1 LLANA
6 VGQSQ
11 QGWLTHRIR
20 EQARSHRGTA
30 VGSKPAFIGQKF
42 HAPCYIV
49 TNCVLTGVE
58 WMQVDLEA
66 DGASVEGLPRFQQ
79 GVFHARRLRQAGI
92 SLTTLAVAGW
102 ILALFVALFAP
113 LSIWPV
119 VLITCSSAL
128 LVLVA
133 GLQSAWWVADWR
145 AQVLEEPA
153 ESLIEPPVDDVAGY
167 SRLVGRLRNGLLA
180 QIGAP
185 VLWLAGWSLLALVS
199 LIEFWNLTLPAA
211 PVGQSASIG
220 AALALALAFGLLVFE
235 RRLAQESVAQ
245 WPEASPLAQLSRVAI
260 VCLVVSALCLLFA
273 GAASVWPLRLAVLVG
288 LLPGLV
294 AVEFLLRAVLSLFSP
309 RQPRLEP
316 RLMAQS
322 FIAGLLRWPPQP
334 LLALQHELH
343 NRFGI
348 DLRQIWAFTYM
359 RRAFLPV
366 LLVVLAVGWALTGV
380 HEVPLQGRGIYER
393 FGKPVEVFGPG
404 LHAGL
409 PWPLGRVLAVENGV
423 VHELATSVS
432 EASTPELAPAEGPA
446 PLIANRLWDASHVND
461 KSQVIASSS
470 GDKQGF
476 QIVNMDVRFVYRI
489 GLTDRAALAATYNSA
504 DVPTLIR
511 STASRILVHDF
522 ASRTLD
528 ELLGEQRT
536 SLADEI
542 GRAVQADLQKLDS
555 GVEILATV
563 VEAIHP
569 PAGAAN
575 AYHGVQAAQ
584 IGAQALI
591 SRERGAASEQ
601 TNQAL
606 LQASTVRD
614 EAQATAREVSAGA
627 RAADLRFAAEQ
638 KAYATAGQAFVLE
651 QYLGQLSQGLA
662 HAKLLILDHRL
673 GADGAPT
680 IDLRSFTLPAD
691 PSVPRKAVQ

>member
-1 LLANA
+1 MH
-6 VGQSQ
+6 V
-11 QGWLTHRIR
+11 
-20 EQARSHRGTA
+20 
-30 VGSKPAFIGQKF
+30 
-42 HAPCYIV
+42 
-49 TNCVLTGVE
+49 GVE

-66 DGASVEGLPRFQQ
+66 DGASVEGLARFQQ
-79 GVFHARRLRQAGI
+79 GPFHARRLRQAGI
-92 SLTTLAVAGW
+92 GLTALAVAGW
-102 ILALFVALFAP
+102 VLALFVALFAP

-119 VLITCSSAL
+119 VLINCASAL
-128 LVLVA
+128 LLLVA

-145 AQVLEEPA
+145 AQAMEE
-153 ESLIEPPVDDVAGY
+153 SVIEVPVEETGRYARLAG
-167 SRLVGRLRNGLLA
+167 RFA
-180 QIGAP
+180 QQIGAP
-185 VLWLAGWSLLALVS
+185 VLWLGGWSLLALVS
-199 LIEFWNLTLPAA
+199 ITEFWNLALPAA
-211 PVGQSASIG
+211 AVGQSATIG

-235 RRLAQESVAQ
+235 RRLAQETAAQ
-245 WPEASPLAQLSRVAI
+245 WPEASQLAQLSRVAI
-260 VCLVVSALCLLFA
+260 ICLVVSAVCLLFA
-273 GAASVWPLRLAVLVG
+273 GAESVWPLRLAVLIG
-288 LLPGLV
+288 LLPALV

-366 LLVVLAVGWALTGV
+366 LLVVSAVGWALTGV
-380 HEVPLQGRGIYER
+380 HEVALQGRGIYER

-409 PWPLGRVLAVENGV
+409 PWPLGRVIKVENGV

-432 EASTPELAPAEGPA
+432 EAAAPELAPAEGPA

-470 GDKQGF
+470 GDKQSF

-489 GLTDRAALAATYNSA
+489 GLTDQAALAATYNSA

-542 GRAVQADLQKLDS
+542 GRAVQADLQKLGS

-591 SRERGAASEQ
+591 SRERGAASEH

-606 LQASTVRD
+606 LQASTARD
-614 EAQATAREVSAGA
+614 QATATAREVNAGA
-627 RAADLRFAAEQ
+627 QAADLRFAAER
-638 KAYATAGQAFVLE
+638 KAYASAGQAFVLE

>member
-1 LLANA
+1 
-6 VGQSQ
+6 
-11 QGWLTHRIR
+11 
-20 EQARSHRGTA
+20 
-30 VGSKPAFIGQKF
+30 
-42 HAPCYIV
+42 
-49 TNCVLTGVE
+49 
-58 WMQVDLEA
+58 MQVDLEA

-79 GVFHARRLRQAGI
+79 GLFHARRLRQAGI
-92 SLTTLAVAGW
+92 SLTVLAVTGW
-102 ILALFVALFAP
+102 VLALFVALFAP

-119 VLITCSSAL
+119 VLINCASAL

-145 AQVLEEPA
+145 AQALEPTTAEPIA
-153 ESLIEPPVDDVAGY
+153 SSEAPNGWSA
-167 SRLVGRLRNGLLA
+167 RLFERFGSGLLA
-180 QIGAP
+180 QVGTP
-185 VLWLAGWSLLALVS
+185 VLWLCGWSLLALISVV
-199 LIEFWNLTLPAA
+199 EFWNLTLPAA
-211 PVGQSASIG
+211 QVGQSASIG
-220 AALALALAFGLLVFE
+220 AALALALAFGVLVFE
-235 RRLAQESVAQ
+235 RRLAQETAAQ
-245 WPEASPLAQLSRVAI
+245 WPEAAQLAQLCRVAI
-260 VCLVVSALCLLFA
+260 GCLVISAVCLLFA
-273 GAASVWPLRLAVLVG
+273 SEASVWPLRLATLIG
-288 LLPGLV
+288 LLPALV
-294 AVEFLLRAVLSLFSP
+294 ALEFLLRAVLSLFSP

-316 RLMAQS
+316 RLLAQS
-322 FIAGLLRWPPQP
+322 FIADLLRWPPRP

-366 LLVVLAVGWALTGV
+366 LLVVLAIGWALTGV

-409 PWPLGRVLAVENGV
+409 PWPLGRVLPVENGV
-423 VHELATSVS
+423 VHELATS
-432 EASTPELAPAEGPA
+432 ASDAAAPALAPAEGPP

-461 KSQVIASSS
+461 KSQVIASRR
-470 GDKQGF
+470 GDTQGF

-489 GLTDRAALAATYNSA
+489 GLSDQAALAATYNSA

-511 STASRILVHDF
+511 STASRILVHEF

-536 SLADEI
+536 RLADEI
-542 GRAVQADLQKLDS
+542 GRAVQADLQRLNS

-575 AYHGVQAAQ
+575 AYHAVQAAQ

-591 SRERGAASEQ
+591 ARERGAASEQ
-601 TNQAL
+601 TNQAQ
-606 LQASTVRD
+606 LQASTARD
-614 EAQATAREVSAGA
+614 QAQASAREVNAA
-627 RAADLRFAAEQ
+627 AQAADLRFTAEQ
-638 KAYATAGQAFVLE
+638 KAYATAGRAFVLE
-651 QYLGQLSQGLA
+651 QYFSQLSQGLA

-691 PSVPRKAVQ
+691 PMAPRKVVQ

>member
-1 LLANA
+1 M
-6 VGQSQ
+6 
-11 QGWLTHRIR
+11 R
-20 EQARSHRGTA
+20 
-30 VGSKPAFIGQKF
+30 
-42 HAPCYIV
+42 
-49 TNCVLTGVE
+49 
-58 WMQVDLEA
+58 VDLDAE
-66 DGASVEGLPRFQQ
+66 GALVDGLPRFQQ
-79 GVFHARRLRQAGI
+79 GIVHARRLRQAGV
-92 SLTTLAVAGW
+92 SLTVMAIGGW
-102 ILALFVALFAP
+102 VLALFVTLFAP

-119 VLITCSSAL
+119 VLINCASSL

-145 AQVLEEPA
+145 AQALEDPTA
-153 ESLIEPPVDDVAGY
+153 SLIEPPQAVEDSGWY
-167 SRLVGRLRNGLLA
+167 ERLLGRISSGWGGLLA

-185 VLWLAGWSLLALVS
+185 VLWLCGGSLLALLSIV
-199 LIEFWNLTLPAA
+199 EFWNLALPPAV
-211 PVGQSASIG
+211 VGQAASVG
-220 AALALALAFGLLVFE
+220 AAVALLLAFGLLVFE
-235 RRLAQESVAQ
+235 RRLAQESTAQ
-245 WPEASPLAQLSRVAI
+245 WPEAGQLAQLSRVAI
-260 VCLVVSALCLLFA
+260 ICLALSAICLLFA
-273 GAASVWPLRLAVLVG
+273 SEESVWPLRLAVLIG
-288 LLPGLV
+288 LLPALV
-294 AVEFLLRAVLSLFSP
+294 ALEFLLRAALSLFSP
-309 RQPRLEP
+309 RQERLEP

-322 FIAGLLRWPPQP
+322 FIADLLRWPPQP

-359 RRAFLPV
+359 RRAFLPILV
-366 LLVVLAVGWALTGV
+366 VVLAVGWLLTGV
-380 HEVPLQGRGIYER
+380 HEVALQGRGIYER

-404 LHAGL
+404 LHVGL
-409 PWPLGRVLAVENGV
+409 PWPLGRVLSVENGV
-423 VHELATSVS
+423 VHELATSVG
-432 EASTPELAPAEGPA
+432 ETATTELAPAEGPA

-470 GDKQGF
+470 GDKQSF

-489 GLTDRAALAATYNSA
+489 GLTDQAALAATYNSA

-536 SLADEI
+536 GLADAI
-542 GRAVQADLQKLDS
+542 GRTVQADLQRLDS

-591 SRERGAASEQ
+591 SRERGVASEQ

-606 LQASTVRD
+606 LQASTAQD
-614 EAQATAREVSAGA
+614 LAQATAHEVNAGA
-627 RAADLRFAAEQ
+627 RAADLRFVAEQ
-638 KAYATAGQAFVLE
+638 KAYAHAGQAFVLE
-651 QYLGQLSQGLA
+651 QYLGQLSQGLS

-673 GADGAPT
+673 GGSSVPT

>member
-1 LLANA
+1 
-6 VGQSQ
+6 
-11 QGWLTHRIR
+11 
-20 EQARSHRGTA
+20 
-30 VGSKPAFIGQKF
+30 
-42 HAPCYIV
+42 
-49 TNCVLTGVE
+49 
-58 WMQVDLEA
+58 MQVDLEA

-79 GVFHARRLRQAGI
+79 GLFHARRLRQAGI
-92 SLTTLAVAGW
+92 SLTVLAVTGW
-102 ILALFVALFAP
+102 VLALFVALFAP

-119 VLITCSSAL
+119 VLINCASAL

-145 AQVLEEPA
+145 AQALEPTTAEPSA
-153 ESLIEPPVDDVAGY
+153 SSEASNGWSA
-167 SRLVGRLRNGLLA
+167 RLFERFGSGLLA
-180 QIGAP
+180 QVGTP
-185 VLWLAGWSLLALVS
+185 VLWLCGWSLLALISVV
-199 LIEFWNLTLPAA
+199 EFWNLTLPAA
-211 PVGQSASIG
+211 QVGQSASIG
-220 AALALALAFGLLVFE
+220 AALALALAFGVLVFE
-235 RRLAQESVAQ
+235 RRLAQETAAQ
-245 WPEASPLAQLSRVAI
+245 WPEAAQLAQLCRVA
-260 VCLVVSALCLLFA
+260 VGCLVISAVCLLFA
-273 GAASVWPLRLAVLVG
+273 SEASVWPLRLATLIG
-288 LLPGLV
+288 LLPALV
-294 AVEFLLRAVLSLFSP
+294 ALEFLLRAVLSLFSP
-309 RQPRLEP
+309 RQPRREP
-316 RLMAQS
+316 RLLAQS
-322 FIAGLLRWPPQP
+322 FIADLLRWPPRP

-366 LLVVLAVGWALTGV
+366 LLVVLAIGWALTGV

-409 PWPLGRVLAVENGV
+409 PWPLGRVLPVENGV
-423 VHELATSVS
+423 VHELATS
-432 EASTPELAPAEGPA
+432 ASDAAAPALAPAEGPP

-461 KSQVIASSS
+461 KSQVIASRR
-470 GDKQGF
+470 GDTQGF

-489 GLTDRAALAATYNSA
+489 GLSDQAALAATYHSA

-511 STASRILVHDF
+511 STASRILVHEF

-536 SLADEI
+536 RLADEI
-542 GRAVQADLQKLDS
+542 GRAVQADLQRLNS

-575 AYHGVQAAQ
+575 AYHAVQAAQ

-591 SRERGAASEQ
+591 ARERGAASEQ
-601 TNQAL
+601 TNQAQ
-606 LQASTVRD
+606 LQASTARD
-614 EAQATAREVSAGA
+614 QAQASAREVNAA
-627 RAADLRFAAEQ
+627 AQAADLRFTAEQ
-638 KAYATAGQAFVLE
+638 KAYATAGRAFVLE
-651 QYLGQLSQGLA
+651 QYFSQLSQGLA

-691 PSVPRKAVQ
+691 PMAPRKAVQ

>member
-1 LLANA
+1 
-6 VGQSQ
+6 
-11 QGWLTHRIR
+11 
-20 EQARSHRGTA
+20 
-30 VGSKPAFIGQKF
+30 
-42 HAPCYIV
+42 
-49 TNCVLTGVE
+49 
-58 WMQVDLEA
+58 MQVDLEA

-79 GVFHARRLRQAGI
+79 GLFHARRLRQAGI
-92 SLTTLAVAGW
+92 SLTVLAVIGW
-102 ILALFVALFAP
+102 VLALFVALFAP

-119 VLITCSSAL
+119 VLINCASAL

-145 AQVLEEPA
+145 AQALEPTVESVEPGGA
-153 ESLIEPPVDDVAGY
+153 ASGWSA
-167 SRLVGRLRNGLLA
+167 RLLERFGTGLLA
-180 QIGAP
+180 QVGTP
-185 VLWLAGWSLLALVS
+185 VLWLCGWSLLALISVA
-199 LIEFWNLTLPAA
+199 EFWNLALPAA
-211 PVGQSASIG
+211 QVGQSASIG
-220 AALALALAFGLLVFE
+220 AALALALAFGVLVFE
-235 RRLAQESVAQ
+235 RRLAQETAAQ
-245 WPEASPLAQLSRVAI
+245 WPEAAQLAQLSRVAI
-260 VCLVVSALCLLFA
+260 SCLVVSAVCLLFA
-273 GAASVWPLRLAVLVG
+273 GEASVWPLRLATLVG
-288 LLPGLV
+288 LLPALV
-294 AVEFLLRAVLSLFSP
+294 ALEFLFRAVLSLFSP
-309 RQPRLEP
+309 RQPRREP

-322 FIAGLLRWPPQP
+322 FIASLLRWPPRP

-366 LLVVLAVGWALTGV
+366 LVVVLAIGWALTGV

-404 LHAGL
+404 LHTGL
-409 PWPLGRVLAVENGV
+409 PWPLGRVLPVENGV
-423 VHELATSVS
+423 VHELATS
-432 EASTPELAPAEGPA
+432 ASDAAAPAPAPAEGPP

-461 KSQVIASSS
+461 KSQVIASRR
-470 GDKQGF
+470 GDTQGF

-489 GLTDRAALAATYNSA
+489 GLSDQAALAATYNSA
-504 DVPTLIR
+504 DVPMLIR

-536 SLADEI
+536 RLADEI
-542 GRAVQADLQKLDS
+542 GRAVQADLQRLDS

-575 AYHGVQAAQ
+575 AYHAVQAAQ

-591 SRERGAASEQ
+591 ARERGAASEQ

-606 LQASTVRD
+606 LRASSARDQAQAS
-614 EAQATAREVSAGA
+614 AREVNAGA
-627 RAADLRFAAEQ
+627 QAADLRFKAEQ
-638 KAYATAGQAFVLE
+638 KAYATAGRAFVLE
-651 QYLGQLSQGLA
+651 QYFSQLSQGLA

-691 PSVPRKAVQ
+691 PMAPRKAVQ

>member
-1 LLANA
+1 
-6 VGQSQ
+6 
-11 QGWLTHRIR
+11 
-20 EQARSHRGTA
+20 
-30 VGSKPAFIGQKF
+30 
-42 HAPCYIV
+42 
-49 TNCVLTGVE
+49 
-58 WMQVDLEA
+58 MQVDLEA
-66 DGASVEGLPRFQQ
+66 DGALVEGLPRFQQ
-79 GVFHARRLRQAGI
+79 GLFHARRLRQAGI
-92 SLTTLAVAGW
+92 SLTALAVCAW
-102 ILALFVALFAP
+102 VLALFVALFAP

-119 VLITCSSAL
+119 VLINCASAL

-145 AQVLEEPA
+145 AQALEAPTVE
-153 ESLIEPPVDDVAGY
+153 LIEPQLEDTGGY
-167 SRLVGRLRNGLLA
+167 ARFVGRLGSSLLA
-180 QIGAP
+180 QMGAP
-185 VLWLAGWSLLALVS
+185 VLWLSGWSLLSIV
-199 LIEFWNLTLPAA
+199 EFWNLALPAA
-211 PVGQSASIG
+211 AVGQSASIG
-220 AALALALAFGLLVFE
+220 AALGLALAFGLLVFE
-235 RRLAQESVAQ
+235 RRLAQETAAQ
-245 WPEASPLAQLSRVAI
+245 WPEASHLAQLSRVAI
-260 VCLVVSALCLLFA
+260 ACLLVSAICLLFA
-273 GAASVWPLRLAVLVG
+273 GAQSVWPLRLAVLIG

-334 LLALQHELH
+334 LQALQHELH

-393 FGKPVEVFGPG
+393 FGKPVAVFGPG

-409 PWPLGRVLAVENGV
+409 PWPLGRVITVENGV

-432 EASTPELAPAEGPA
+432 EAATPELAAAEGSA
-446 PLIANRLWDASHVND
+446 PSIANRLWDASHVND

-470 GDKQGF
+470 GDKQSF

-489 GLTDRAALAATYNSA
+489 GLTDQAALAATYNSA

-536 SLADEI
+536 QLADEI
-542 GRAVQADLQKLDS
+542 GRSVQADLQKLNS

-575 AYHGVQAAQ
+575 AYHAVQAAQ

-606 LQASTVRD
+606 LQASTARD
-614 EAQATAREVSAGA
+614 QALATAREVNAGA
-627 RAADLRFAAEQ
+627 QAADLRFSAEQ

-691 PSVPRKAVQ
+691 PMAPRKAVQ

>member
-1 LLANA
+1 
-6 VGQSQ
+6 
-11 QGWLTHRIR
+11 
-20 EQARSHRGTA
+20 
-30 VGSKPAFIGQKF
+30 
-42 HAPCYIV
+42 
-49 TNCVLTGVE
+49 
-58 WMQVDLEA
+58 MQVDLEA

-79 GVFHARRLRQAGI
+79 GLFHARRLRQAGI
-92 SLTTLAVAGW
+92 SLTVLAVIGW
-102 ILALFVALFAP
+102 VLALFVALFAP

-119 VLITCSSAL
+119 VLINCASAL

-145 AQVLEEPA
+145 AQALEPTVESVEPGGA
-153 ESLIEPPVDDVAGY
+153 ASGWSA
-167 SRLVGRLRNGLLA
+167 RLLERFGTGLLA
-180 QIGAP
+180 QVGTP
-185 VLWLAGWSLLALVS
+185 VLWLCGWSLLALISVA
-199 LIEFWNLTLPAA
+199 EFWNLALPAA
-211 PVGQSASIG
+211 QVGQSASIG
-220 AALALALAFGLLVFE
+220 AALALALAFGVLVFE
-235 RRLAQESVAQ
+235 RRLAQETAAQ
-245 WPEASPLAQLSRVAI
+245 WPEAAQLAQLSRVAI
-260 VCLVVSALCLLFA
+260 SCLVVSAVCLLFA
-273 GAASVWPLRLAVLVG
+273 GEASVWPLRLATLVG
-288 LLPGLV
+288 LLPALV
-294 AVEFLLRAVLSLFSP
+294 ALEFLFRAVLSLFSP
-309 RQPRLEP
+309 RQPRREP

-322 FIAGLLRWPPQP
+322 FIASLLRWPPRP

-366 LLVVLAVGWALTGV
+366 LVVVLAIGWALTGV

-404 LHAGL
+404 LHTGL
-409 PWPLGRVLAVENGV
+409 PWPLGRVLPVENGV
-423 VHELATSVS
+423 MHELATS
-432 EASTPELAPAEGPA
+432 ASDAAAPAPAPAEGPP

-461 KSQVIASSS
+461 KSQVIASRR
-470 GDKQGF
+470 GDTQGF

-489 GLTDRAALAATYNSA
+489 GLSDQAALAATYNSA
-504 DVPTLIR
+504 DVPMLIR

-536 SLADEI
+536 RLADEI
-542 GRAVQADLQKLDS
+542 GRAVQADLQRLDS

-575 AYHGVQAAQ
+575 AYHAVQAAQ

-591 SRERGAASEQ
+591 ARERGAASEQ

-606 LQASTVRD
+606 LRASSARDQAQAS
-614 EAQATAREVSAGA
+614 ARGVNAGA
-627 RAADLRFAAEQ
+627 QAADLRFKAEQ
-638 KAYATAGQAFVLE
+638 KAYATAGRAFVLE
-651 QYLGQLSQGLA
+651 QYFSQLSQGLA

-691 PSVPRKAVQ
+691 PMAPRKAVQ

>member
-1 LLANA
+1 
-6 VGQSQ
+6 
-11 QGWLTHRIR
+11 
-20 EQARSHRGTA
+20 
-30 VGSKPAFIGQKF
+30 
-42 HAPCYIV
+42 
-49 TNCVLTGVE
+49 
-58 WMQVDLEA
+58 MQVDLEA

-79 GVFHARRLRQAGI
+79 GLFHARRLRQAGI
-92 SLTTLAVAGW
+92 SLTVLAVTGW
-102 ILALFVALFAP
+102 VLALFVALFAP

-119 VLITCSSAL
+119 VLINCASAL

-145 AQVLEEPA
+145 AQALEPTTAEPIA
-153 ESLIEPPVDDVAGY
+153 SSEAPNGWSA
-167 SRLVGRLRNGLLA
+167 RLFERFGSGLLA
-180 QIGAP
+180 QVGTP
-185 VLWLAGWSLLALVS
+185 VLWLCGWSLLALISVV
-199 LIEFWNLTLPAA
+199 EFWNLTLPAA
-211 PVGQSASIG
+211 QVGQSASIG
-220 AALALALAFGLLVFE
+220 AALALALAFGVLVFE
-235 RRLAQESVAQ
+235 RRLAQETAAQ
-245 WPEASPLAQLSRVAI
+245 WPEAAQLAQLCRVAI
-260 VCLVVSALCLLFA
+260 GCLVISAVCLLFA
-273 GAASVWPLRLAVLVG
+273 SEASVWPLRLATLIG
-288 LLPGLV
+288 LLPALV
-294 AVEFLLRAVLSLFSP
+294 ALEFLLRAVLSLFSP

-316 RLMAQS
+316 RLLAQS
-322 FIAGLLRWPPQP
+322 FIANLLRWPPRP

-366 LLVVLAVGWALTGV
+366 LLVVLAIGWALTGV

-409 PWPLGRVLAVENGV
+409 PWPLGRVLPVENGV
-423 VHELATSVS
+423 VHELATS
-432 EASTPELAPAEGPA
+432 ASDAAAPALAPAEGPP

-461 KSQVIASSS
+461 KSQVIASRR
-470 GDKQGF
+470 GDTQGF

-489 GLTDRAALAATYNSA
+489 GLSDQAALAATYNSA

-511 STASRILVHDF
+511 STASRILVHEF

-536 SLADEI
+536 RLADEI
-542 GRAVQADLQKLDS
+542 GRAVQADLQRLNS

-575 AYHGVQAAQ
+575 AYHAVQAAQ

-591 SRERGAASEQ
+591 ARERGAASEQ
-601 TNQAL
+601 TNQAQ
-606 LQASTVRD
+606 LQASTARD
-614 EAQATAREVSAGA
+614 QAQASAREVNAA
-627 RAADLRFAAEQ
+627 AQAADLRFTAEQ
-638 KAYATAGQAFVLE
+638 KAYATAGRAFVLE
-651 QYLGQLSQGLA
+651 QYFSQLSQGLA

-691 PSVPRKAVQ
+691 PMAPRKAVQ

>member
-1 LLANA
+1 
-6 VGQSQ
+6 
-11 QGWLTHRIR
+11 
-20 EQARSHRGTA
+20 
-30 VGSKPAFIGQKF
+30 
-42 HAPCYIV
+42 
-49 TNCVLTGVE
+49 
-58 WMQVDLEA
+58 MQVDLEA

-79 GVFHARRLRQAGI
+79 GLFHARRLRQAGI
-92 SLTTLAVAGW
+92 SLTALAVCAW
-102 ILALFVALFAP
+102 VLALFVALFAP

-119 VLITCSSAL
+119 VLINCASAL
-128 LVLVA
+128 WVLVA

-145 AQVLEEPA
+145 AQALEEPTL
-153 ESLIEPPVDDVAGY
+153 ELIEPRLEDTGGY
-167 SRLVGRLRNGLLA
+167 ARFAGRLGSSLLA
-180 QIGAP
+180 QMGAP
-185 VLWLAGWSLLALVS
+185 VLWLSGWSLLALLSIV
-199 LIEFWNLTLPAA
+199 EFWNLALPAA
-211 PVGQSASIG
+211 AVGQSASIG
-220 AALALALAFGLLVFE
+220 AALGLALAFGLLVFE
-235 RRLAQESVAQ
+235 RRLAQETAAQ
-245 WPEASPLAQLSRVAI
+245 WPEASQLAQLSRVAI
-260 VCLVVSALCLLFA
+260 ACLVVSAICLLFA
-273 GAASVWPLRLAVLVG
+273 SADSVWPLRLAVLIG

-334 LLALQHELH
+334 LQALQHELH

-393 FGKPVEVFGPG
+393 FGKPVAVFGPG

-409 PWPLGRVLAVENGV
+409 PWPLGRVIAIENGV

-432 EASTPELAPAEGPA
+432 EAATPELAAAEGPA
-446 PLIANRLWDASHVND
+446 PTIANRLWDASHVND

-470 GDKQGF
+470 GDKQSF

-489 GLTDRAALAATYNSA
+489 GLTDQAALAATYNSA

-536 SLADEI
+536 QLADEI
-542 GRAVQADLQKLDS
+542 GRSVQADLQKLNS

-575 AYHGVQAAQ
+575 AYHAVQAAQ

-606 LQASTVRD
+606 LKASTARD
-614 EAQATAREVSAGA
+614 QALATAREVNAGA
-627 RAADLRFAAEQ
+627 QAADLRFSAEQ

-691 PSVPRKAVQ
+691 PMAPRKAVQ

>member
-1 LLANA
+1 
-6 VGQSQ
+6 
-11 QGWLTHRIR
+11 
-20 EQARSHRGTA
+20 
-30 VGSKPAFIGQKF
+30 
-42 HAPCYIV
+42 
-49 TNCVLTGVE
+49 
-58 WMQVDLEA
+58 MQVDLEA
-66 DGASVEGLPRFQQ
+66 EGASVADLPRFQQ
-79 GVFHARRLRQAGI
+79 GLFHARRLRQAGI
-92 SLTTLAVAGW
+92 SLTTLAISGW
-102 ILALFVALFAP
+102 VLALFVALFAP

-119 VLITCSSAL
+119 VLINCVSAL

-133 GLQSAWWVADWR
+133 GIQSAWWVADWR
-145 AQVLEEPA
+145 AQALEEPGA
-153 ESLIEPPVDDVAGY
+153 ALIEPSTEAAAWH
-167 SRLVGRLRNGLLA
+167 RNLINRFGSGVLA

-185 VLWLAGWSLLALVS
+185 VLWLAAWSLLALIS
-199 LIEFWNLTLPAA
+199 IIEFWNLALPAA
-211 PVGQSASIG
+211 PLGQSASIG
-220 AALALALAFGLLVFE
+220 AALALALAFALLVFE
-235 RRLAQESVAQ
+235 RRLAQETTAQ
-245 WPEASPLAQLSRVAI
+245 WPEASQVAQLSRVAI
-260 VCLVVSALCLLFA
+260 ICLVVSAICLLFA
-273 GAASVWPLRLAVLVG
+273 DAESVWPLRLAVVIG
-288 LLPGLV
+288 LLPALV
-294 AVEFLLRAVLSLFSP
+294 AVEFLLRGVLSLFSP
-309 RQPRLEP
+309 RQARLEP

-409 PWPLGRVLAVENGV
+409 PWPLGRVLNVENGV
-423 VHELATSVS
+423 VHELATSTS
-432 EASTPELAPAEGPA
+432 DAAAPELAAAEGPA

-461 KSQVIASSS
+461 KAQVIASSS
-470 GDKQGF
+470 GDKQSF

-489 GLTDRAALAATYNSA
+489 GLSDQAALAATYNSA

-511 STASRILVHDF
+511 STASRILVHEF

-528 ELLGEQRT
+528 ELLGEGRT
-536 SLADEI
+536 GLADEV

-575 AYHGVQAAQ
+575 AYHAVQAAQ

-601 TNQAL
+601 TNQAQ
-606 LQASTVRD
+606 LQASTARD
-614 EAQATAREVSAGA
+614 QATATAREVNAAAQSAD
-627 RAADLRFAAEQ
+627 RRFAAEQ
-638 KAYATAGQAFVLE
+638 RAYATAGNAFVLE

-662 HAKLLILDHRL
+662 HAILLILDHRL
-673 GADGAPT
+673 GADSAPT

-691 PSVPRKAVQ
+691 PSLPRKAVQ

>member
-1 LLANA
+1 
-6 VGQSQ
+6 
-11 QGWLTHRIR
+11 
-20 EQARSHRGTA
+20 
-30 VGSKPAFIGQKF
+30 
-42 HAPCYIV
+42 
-49 TNCVLTGVE
+49 
-58 WMQVDLEA
+58 MQVDLEA

-79 GVFHARRLRQAGI
+79 GLFHARRLRQAGI
-92 SLTTLAVAGW
+92 SLTVLAVTGW
-102 ILALFVALFAP
+102 VLALFVALFAP

-119 VLITCSSAL
+119 VLINCASAL

-145 AQVLEEPA
+145 AQALEPTTAEPIA
-153 ESLIEPPVDDVAGY
+153 SSEASNGWSA
-167 SRLVGRLRNGLLA
+167 RLFERFGSGLLA
-180 QIGAP
+180 QVGTP
-185 VLWLAGWSLLALVS
+185 VLWLCGWSLLALISVV
-199 LIEFWNLTLPAA
+199 EFWNLTLPAA
-211 PVGQSASIG
+211 QVGQSASIG
-220 AALALALAFGLLVFE
+220 AALALALAFGMLVFE
-235 RRLAQESVAQ
+235 RRLAQETAAQ
-245 WPEASPLAQLSRVAI
+245 WPEAAQLAQLCRVAI
-260 VCLVVSALCLLFA
+260 GCLVISAVCLLFA
-273 GAASVWPLRLAVLVG
+273 SEASVWPLRLATLIG
-288 LLPGLV
+288 LLPALV
-294 AVEFLLRAVLSLFSP
+294 ALEFLLRAVLSLFSP

-316 RLMAQS
+316 RLLAQS
-322 FIAGLLRWPPQP
+322 FIANLLRWPPRP

-366 LLVVLAVGWALTGV
+366 LLVVLAIGWALTGV

-409 PWPLGRVLAVENGV
+409 PWPLGRVLPVENGV
-423 VHELATSVS
+423 VHELATS
-432 EASTPELAPAEGPA
+432 ASDAAAPALAPAEGPP

-461 KSQVIASSS
+461 KSQVIASRR
-470 GDKQGF
+470 GDTQGF

-489 GLTDRAALAATYNSA
+489 GLSDQAALAAIYHSA

-511 STASRILVHDF
+511 STASRILVHEF

-536 SLADEI
+536 RLADEI
-542 GRAVQADLQKLDS
+542 GRAVQADLQRLNS

-575 AYHGVQAAQ
+575 AYHAVQAAQ

-591 SRERGAASEQ
+591 ARERGAASEQ
-601 TNQAL
+601 TNHAQ
-606 LQASTVRD
+606 LQASTARD
-614 EAQATAREVSAGA
+614 QAQASAREVNAA
-627 RAADLRFAAEQ
+627 AQAADLRFTAEQ
-638 KAYATAGQAFVLE
+638 KAYATAGRAFVLE
-651 QYLGQLSQGLA
+651 QYFSQLSQGLA

-691 PSVPRKAVQ
+691 PMAPRKAVQ

>member
-1 LLANA
+1 
-6 VGQSQ
+6 
-11 QGWLTHRIR
+11 
-20 EQARSHRGTA
+20 
-30 VGSKPAFIGQKF
+30 
-42 HAPCYIV
+42 
-49 TNCVLTGVE
+49 
-58 WMQVDLEA
+58 MQLDLEA
-66 DGASVEGLPRFQQ
+66 EGASVEGLPRFQQ
-79 GVFHARRLRQAGI
+79 GLFHARRLRQAGI
-92 SLTTLAVAGW
+92 SLSVLAVGGW
-102 ILALFVALFAP
+102 VLALFVALFAP
-113 LSIWPV
+113 LSIWPI
-119 VLITCSSAL
+119 VLINCASAL

-145 AQVLEEPA
+145 AQALEEPSA
-153 ESLIEPPVDDVAGY
+153 ELIELPGEPAAWHRGLIN
-167 SRLVGRLRNGLLA
+167 RFGGGLLA
-180 QIGAP
+180 HIGAP
-185 VLWLAGWSLLALVS
+185 VLWLGGWSLLALLSV
-199 LIEFWNLTLPAA
+199 LEFWNLALPAA
-211 PVGQSASIG
+211 PVGQSASVG

-235 RRLAQESVAQ
+235 RRLAQETPAQ
-245 WPEASPLAQLSRVAI
+245 WPEATQLAQLSRVAI
-260 VCLVVSALCLLFA
+260 SCLVVSAICLLFA
-273 GAASVWPLRLAVLVG
+273 GAESVWPLRLAVVIG
-288 LLPGLV
+288 LLPALV
-294 AVEFLLRAVLSLFSP
+294 ALEFLLRAVLSLFSP

-322 FIAGLLRWPPQP
+322 FVAGLLRWPPQP

-393 FGKPVEVFGPG
+393 FGKPVDVFGPG

-409 PWPLGRVLAVENGV
+409 PWPLGRVISVENGV
-423 VHELATSVS
+423 VHELATSVGDT
-432 EASTPELAPAEGPA
+432 ATPELAAAEGPA

-470 GDKQGF
+470 GDKQSF

-489 GLTDRAALAATYNSA
+489 GLTDQAALAATYHSA

-528 ELLGEQRT
+528 ELLGEQRIG
-536 SLADEI
+536 LADEI

-591 SRERGAASEQ
+591 SRERGAASEH

-606 LQASTVRD
+606 LQASTARD
-614 EAQATAREVSAGA
+614 QAVASAREVNAGA
-627 RAADLRFAAEQ
+627 QAADLRFAAEQ
-638 KAYATAGQAFVLE
+638 KAYASAGKAFVLE
-651 QYLGQLSQGLA
+651 QYLGQLTQGLA

>member
-1 LLANA
+1 MCNQTKISRRVLYGNEL
-6 VGQSQ
+6 
-11 QGWLTHRIR
+11 
-20 EQARSHRGTA
+20 
-30 VGSKPAFIGQKF
+30 
-42 HAPCYIV
+42 C
-49 TNCVLTGVE
+49 TNGRV
-58 WMQVDLEA
+58 WMRVDLEA
-66 DGASVEGLPRFQQ
+66 EGAAVDGLPRFQQ
-79 GVFHARRLRQAGI
+79 GMFHARRLRQAGI
-92 SLTTLAVAGW
+92 GLTALAISGW
-102 ILALFVALFAP
+102 VLALFVALFAP

-119 VLITCSSAL
+119 ILINCTSAL

-133 GLQSAWWVADWR
+133 GLQSSWWVADWR
-145 AQVLEEPA
+145 AQALEGQAAP
-153 ESLIEPPVDDVAGY
+153 LIESPVPVEDSGWYD
-167 SRLVGRLRNGLLA
+167 RLLGRISSGWGGLLA

-185 VLWLAGWSLLALVS
+185 VLWLCGWSLLALISVV
-199 LIEFWNLTLPAA
+199 EFWNLALPPAA
-211 PVGQSASIG
+211 VGQAASVG
-220 AALALALAFGLLVFE
+220 AAVALLLAFGLLVFE
-235 RRLAQESVAQ
+235 RRLAQESTAQ
-245 WPEASPLAQLSRVAI
+245 WPEAGQLAQLSRVAI
-260 VCLVVSALCLLFA
+260 ICLVISAICLLFA
-273 GAASVWPLRLAVLVG
+273 GEESVWPLRLAVLIG
-288 LLPGLV
+288 LLPALV
-294 AVEFLLRAVLSLFSP
+294 ALEFLLRGVLSLFSP
-309 RQPRLEP
+309 RQERLEP

-322 FIAGLLRWPPQP
+322 FIADMLRWPPQP

-366 LLVVLAVGWALTGV
+366 LVVVLAVGWLLTGV
-380 HEVPLQGRGIYER
+380 HEVALQGRGIYER

-404 LHAGL
+404 LHVGL
-409 PWPLGRVLAVENGV
+409 PWPLGRVLSVENGV
-423 VHELATSVS
+423 VHELATSVG
-432 EASTPELAPAEGPA
+432 EAATTELAPAEGPA

-470 GDKQGF
+470 GDKQSF

-489 GLTDRAALAATYNSA
+489 GLTDQAALAATYNSA

-536 SLADEI
+536 GLADEV
-542 GRAVQADLQKLDS
+542 GKAVQADLQKLDS

-601 TNQAL
+601 TNQAQ

-614 EAQATAREVSAGA
+614 LAQATAHEVNAGA
-627 RAADLRFAAEQ
+627 QAADLRFAAEQ
-638 KAYATAGQAFVLE
+638 KAYASAGQAFVLE
-651 QYLGQLSQGLA
+651 QYLSQLSQGLA
-662 HAKLLILDHRL
+662 HGKLLILDHRL
-673 GADGAPT
+673 GGSSAPT

-691 PSVPRKAVQ
+691 PLVPRKAVQ